1 VLPSKEPSDALLGA
15 YLPLERGDNG
25 AFGGELPERERYA
38 HVGALLG
45 GEEAA
50 DAEMEM
56 SVGQRG
62 RSDFSGSRGRGSF
75 GVSRPERSFNPATH
89 GCRCLD
95 GSGGG

>member
-1 VLPSKEPSDALLGA
+1 MLPFKEASEALLSA
-15 YLPLERGDNG
+15 YWRLVRGDNG
-25 AFGGELPERERYA
+25 AFGGELLERYA

-62 RSDFSGSRGRGSF
+62 QSGLSESRGQGSF
-75 GVSRPERSFNPATH
+75 GVSRPERPFNPATH